1 MNRSIIGILALFGWF
16 ILANPSIGLAAET
29 AQMDMLN
36 KSWEVARARAAL
48 PADEAYVRELDKLL
62 DTFTKNSQL
71 EDAIAVKA
79 EKQSVI
85 ENASGAASTNPGTAK
100 KPTQVEP
107 LRKTWILS
115 REKAIQ
121 PSKAIYVRELQKLQA
136 TYTKAGQLEEAL
148 AVKQELENL
157 DTSSGLG
164 GNAATASKQSKSFVG
179 KKWSTASGTRFTF
192 KADGTGIQANAAG
205 KEWPLA
211 WTQDKDGMLTVEGWF
226 DDQKKTLYFRF
237 TNSKEVSF
245 GVTSQTLDRKLSVK

>member
-1 MNRSIIGILALFGWF
+1 MKKSIASILALLGGF
-16 ILANPSIGLAAET
+16 ILAKASFGFAAET
-29 AQMDMLN
+29 VQMDMLN

-48 PADEAYVRELDKLL
+48 PADEAYIRELDKLL
-62 DTFTKNSQL
+62 DTFTKNGQL

-79 EKQSVI
+79 EKQRVI
-85 ENASGAASTNPGTAK
+85 EKASGAASANPGTAK

-107 LRKTWILS
+107 LRKAWIQS

-136 TYTKAGQLEEAL
+136 TYTKAGQLEKAL

-157 DTSSGLG
+157 

-179 KKWSTASGTRFTF
+179 KNWSTASGTRFTF

-205 KEWPLA
+205 KEWPLT

-237 TNSKEVSF
+237 TNSKEGSF